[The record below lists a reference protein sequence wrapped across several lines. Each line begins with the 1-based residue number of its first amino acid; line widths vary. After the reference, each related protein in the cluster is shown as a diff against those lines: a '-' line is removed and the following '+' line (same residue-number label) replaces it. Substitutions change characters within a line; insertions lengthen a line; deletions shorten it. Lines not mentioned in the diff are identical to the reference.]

1 MEFINNG
8 YTIIRKRKGSKKEM
22 KLYNEKIRIEDKSG
36 NNIFNQLS
44 YDELIQRIT
53 SRACRFNKFDVVA
66 YLIGYNG
73 VVTETDFENI
83 LKAYE
88 NNLID

>member
-1 MEFINNG
+1 
-8 YTIIRKRKGSKKEM
+8 M
-22 KLYNEKIRIEDKSG
+22 KLYKTKIRIEDKTG
-36 NNIFNQLS
+36 TNIFKQLS
-44 YDELIQRIT
+44 YEQLSQWII
-53 SRACRFNKFDVVA
+53 SRSYRLSRFDIVA

-88 NNLID
+88 DNLIDK

>member
-1 MEFINNG
+1 
-8 YTIIRKRKGSKKEM
+8 M

-36 NNIFNQLS
+36 NNIFKQLS
-44 YDELIQRIT
+44 YGQLVNLIT
-53 SRACRFNKFDVVA
+53 DHTCRLNKFNVVSI
-66 YLIGYNG
+66 LIGYNG

>member
-1 MEFINNG
+1 
-8 YTIIRKRKGSKKEM
+8 M
-22 KLYNEKIRIEDKSG
+22 KVYNEKIRIEDKSG

-44 YDELIQRIT
+44 YEELAKWIESQT
-53 SRACRFNKFDVVA
+53 CRLNKFDVVA
-66 YLIGYNG
+66 LLIGYNG

-88 NNLID
+88 DNLID

>member
-1 MEFINNG
+1 
-8 YTIIRKRKGSKKEM
+8 M

-36 NNIFNQLS
+36 SNIFKQLS
-44 YDELIQRIT
+44 YDELVQRIT
-53 SRACRFNKFDVVA
+53 SRTYRLNKFDVVA

-88 NNLID
+88 NNLIE

>member
-1 MEFINNG
+1 
-8 YTIIRKRKGSKKEM
+8 M

-36 NNIFNQLS
+36 NNIFKQLS
-44 YDELIQRIT
+44 YDELVHRIQSSAR
-53 SRACRFNKFDVVA
+53 RLDRFNIIA

-73 VVTETDFENI
+73 VVTETDYENI

-88 NNLID
+88 GNLID

>member
-1 MEFINNG
+1 
-8 YTIIRKRKGSKKEM
+8 M

-36 NNIFNQLS
+36 NNIFKQLS
-44 YDELIQRIT
+44 YDELVQLIT
-53 SRACRFNKFDVVA
+53 SCARRLNKFDVVA
-66 YLIGYNG
+66 HLIGYNG

>member
-1 MEFINNG
+1 
-8 YTIIRKRKGSKKEM
+8 M
-22 KLYNEKIRIEDKSG
+22 KLYNEKIRIEDKTG
-36 NNIFNQLS
+36 RNIFNQLS
-44 YDELIQRIT
+44 YDELVKWIT
-53 SRACRFNKFDVVA
+53 SRTYRLNKFNVVA

-88 NNLID
+88 DNLID

>member
-1 MEFINNG
+1 
-8 YTIIRKRKGSKKEM
+8 M

>member
-1 MEFINNG
+1 
-8 YTIIRKRKGSKKEM
+8 M

-36 NNIFNQLS
+36 NNIFKQLS
-44 YDELIQRIT
+44 YDELVQWIA
-53 SRACRFNKFDVVA
+53 SRTCRLSKFDVVA
-66 YLIGYNG
+66 HFIGYNG

-88 NNLID
+88 DNLID

>member
-1 MEFINNG
+1 
-8 YTIIRKRKGSKKEM
+8 M
-22 KLYNEKIRIEDKSG
+22 KLYNAKIRIEDKSG

-44 YDELIQRIT
+44 YDELAKIIT
-53 SRACRFNKFDVVA
+53 SWKYRPNKFNVVSI
-66 YLIGYNG
+66 LIGYNG
-73 VVTETDFENI
+73 VVTETDYENI

>member
-1 MEFINNG
+1 
-8 YTIIRKRKGSKKEM
+8 M

-44 YDELIQRIT
+44 YGQLVNLIT
-53 SRACRFNKFDVVA
+53 EYPCRLNKFNVVSI
-66 YLIGYNG
+66 LIGYNG
-73 VVTETDFENI
+73 VVTGTDYFNI

>member
-1 MEFINNG
+1 
-8 YTIIRKRKGSKKEM
+8 M
-22 KLYNEKIRIEDKSG
+22 KVYNEKIRIEDESG
-36 NNIFNQLS
+36 SNIFKQFS
-44 YDELIQRIT
+44 YDELAQWIT
-53 SRACRFNKFDVVA
+53 RHTCRFNKFDVVA

-88 NNLID
+88 DNLID

>member
-1 MEFINNG
+1 
-8 YTIIRKRKGSKKEM
+8 M
-22 KLYNEKIRIEDKSG
+22 KMYNEKIRIEDKSG
-36 NNIFNQLS
+36 NNIFKQLS
-44 YDELIQRIT
+44 YDDLAQWIISRTYRIK
-53 SRACRFNKFDVVA
+53 KFDVVA
-66 YLIGYNG
+66 FLICYNG